1 MSNNIALFASGK
13 GTNAEK
19 ICTFF
24 RKSKDVRVNLICAN
38 NKESQVFNLAKSLEI
53 SSYFIDNFSN
63 ENSQKLYKFLL
74 DKKID
79 YIVLAGFLLKIPS
92 FIINFFPNKILNLH
106 PSLLPKYGGK
116 GMYGERVHKEVI
128 LNNEKESG
136 ITIHYVNENY
146 DEGAVIYQHK
156 YRISSGETSLTLSKK
171 IQQLEHSFYP
181 LIIERLIKNNL

>member
-1 MSNNIALFASGK
+1 MSAVVVASGFLDPTSNSN
-13 GTNAEK
+13 GESFGLDM
-19 ICTFF
+19 TF
-24 RKSKDVRVNLICAN
+24 
-38 NKESQVFNLAKSLEI
+38 NKR
-53 SSYFIDNFSN
+53 
-63 ENSQKLYKFLL
+63 
-74 DKKID
+74 
-79 YIVLAGFLLKIPS
+79 PS
-92 FIINFFPNKILNLH
+92 
-106 PSLLPKYGGK
+106 GK

-171 IQQLEHSFYP
+171 IQQLEHSYYP